1 MILGLSKSNSY
12 KKVNWANLVA
22 QPGFATKAF
31 HSKAKL
37 KRLNILGS
45 YVRLS
50 FWDSEIL
57 KVLRLSALTGLIRIV
72 LLRLSEIS
80 KAEMGLRQI

>member
-1 MILGLSKSNSY
+1 MGILTSGS
-12 KKVNWANLVA
+12 
-22 QPGFATKAF
+22 GFATKAF

>member
-1 MILGLSKSNSY
+1 MSILQMRFCDFDLIRPRDNAF
-12 KKVNWANLVA
+12 W
-22 QPGFATKAF
+22 PGFATKAF

-57 KVLRLSALTGLIRIV
+57 KVLRLSALTGLIRVV
-72 LLRLSEIS
+72 LLRLSSIS
-80 KAEMGLRQI
+80 KAEMGSRQI